1 MDSSIQIGDVVL
13 SLKGRDSG
21 RFYVV
26 ASKVSEDFVMIADG
40 EKHLLSKTK
49 LKKIK
54 HLKRSGDR
62 LDSIGDKFLE
72 GKQVFDSEI
81 RSALRSYNAK

>member
-21 RFYVV
+21 RCYVV
-26 ASKVSEDFVMIADG
+26 VEKVSDEYVKIADG
-40 EKHLLSKTK
+40 EKHVLAKTK

-54 HLKRSGDR
+54 HLRKNGDR
-62 LDSIGDKFLE
+62 LDSVGEKLTQS
-72 GKQVFDSEI
+72 KQVFDSEI

>member
-21 RFYVV
+21 RCYVV
-26 ASKVSEDFVMIADG
+26 AEIVSSEYVKIADG
-40 EKHLLSKTK
+40 EKHVLEKTK

-54 HLKRSGDR
+54 HLRKNGDR
-62 LDSIGDKFLE
+62 LDSIGEKLIE
-72 GKQVFDSEI
+72 QKQVFDSEI
-81 RSALRSYNAK
+81 RSALRSYNTK

>member
-26 ASKVSEDFVMIADG
+26 ASKVSEEYVKIVDG

-49 LKKIK
+49 LKKVK
-54 HLKRSGDR
+54 HLKANGQR
-62 LDSIGDKFLE
+62 LDSIANKFIE

-81 RSALRSYNAK
+81 RSALRSYNAN

>member
-26 ASKVSEDFVMIADG
+26 ASKVSDEYVTISDG
-40 EKHLLSKTK
+40 EKHLLAKAK
-49 LKKIK
+49 LKKTK
-54 HLKRSGDR
+54 HLKANGEK
-62 LDSIGDKFLE
+62 LESIGAKFVE

-81 RSALRSYNAK
+81 RSALRSYNTK